1 MIFLKSTVA
10 DMADREQLYTALRNA
25 DAAGDVEG
33 ARKLAAYIKTLPAD
47 AEPAKPETTIGQ
59 DIVTGAKN
67 AGMGFVQ
74 GIKDVLGTGVML
86 AESGLDKVLGTNV
99 GEQVRQKNQATQD
112 QFKRDYGDSTAA
124 SVGRVGGNIAATYPV
139 GGVLGG
145 VAKGAAALVPNAAPV
160 LVPLGNALATSGLR
174 TGAVQGGATN
184 MLFRM
189 AGGAGTGAVSAGL
202 VNPDDVGTGAVL
214 GAVLPPALSA
224 AGKAG
229 QYVANGARSLVQPFT
244 PSGQEAIAGNIV
256 RRFAEGGPT
265 QINAASLV
273 PGSSPTLA
281 EATAN
286 PGIATLQ
293 RAVRDIRPNAF
304 VEREAQNAAARNAAF
319 EGAAGNADQ
328 LQFYRA
334 DRSTV
339 ADQLY
344 KAAADSYDPAN
355 ATPYVKGQITQLLK
369 RPSIDSASRE
379 AQKLAMERGEKPAA
393 EGSFQALQDVKTI
406 LDDKIAAAIRDNQGG
421 QAKALQATQD
431 KLIDVM
437 ERLSPEFANA
447 RQTYAAMSQPVNAME
462 ALQNLR
468 ITDAEGNI
476 TLAKVKN
483 AIDGLERQRA
493 APGVNNAKSITDE
506 QLSVLR
512 AIQQDLLRQSNTKLG
527 KSIGSN
533 TFQNIATDN
542 ILNTVGGN
550 ALSRLADKVGVG
562 GFAGQAGRLLYSG
575 PNEAI
580 RNRLAD
586 MVLDPARA
594 QAALNNVAPANRL
607 QINPAVMQLLYRSQ
621 PGVVPAQGNGQ

>member
-1 MIFLKSTVA
+1 
-10 DMADREQLYTALRNA
+10 MANRDQLYTALRNA

-33 ARKLAAYIKTLPAD
+33 ARKLAAYIKALPAES
-47 AEPAKPETTIGQ
+47 AGKPETSIGQ

-67 AGMGFVQ
+67 AAMGFGRGV
-74 GIKDVLGTGVML
+74 KDVIDTGAQLLSSGFDKL
-86 AESGLDKVLGTNV
+86 AGTNE
-99 GEQVRQKNQATQD
+99 GDRVRQMNEAGQD
-112 QFKRDYGDSTAA
+112 EFKRDYGDSTAA
-124 SVGRVGGNIAATYPV
+124 SIGRVGGNIAATLPV
-139 GGVLGG
+139 GGILGNTVKGVAGAVGG
-145 VAKGAAALVPNAAPV
+145 VAPAAGQTLGA
-160 LVPLGNALATSGLR
+160 LGNALATSGMR
-174 TGAVQGGATN
+174 AGSTPGATN
-184 MLFRM
+184 MLLRM

-202 VNPDDVGTGAVL
+202 VNPDDIGTGAVIGGL
-214 GAVLPPALSA
+214 LPPAL
-224 AGKAG
+224 AGAG
-229 QYVANGARSLVQPFT
+229 RAGTYIANGARSLVQPFT
-244 PSGQEAIAGNIV
+244 TNGQEAIAGNIV

-265 QINAASLV
+265 QVNAAQLV

-319 EGAAGNADQ
+319 ENAAGNADQ

-344 KAAADSYDPAN
+344 KAAADSYDGSN

-406 LDDKIAAAIRDNQGG
+406 LDDKIAAAVRDNQGG

-437 ERLSPEFANA
+437 ERLSPEYANA

-462 ALQNLR
+462 SLQGLR
-468 ITDAEGNI
+468 LTDAQGNI

-483 AIDGLERQRA
+483 AIEGLERQRA
-493 APGVNNAKSITDE
+493 APGFNNAKSITDD
-506 QLSVLR
+506 QLNTLR
-512 AIQQDLLRQSNTKLG
+512 AIQQDLLRQSNIGLG
-527 KSIGSN
+527 RSIGSN

-542 ILNTVGGN
+542 ILSSLGGN
-550 ALSRLADKVGVG
+550 ALSRLADRVGVSG
-562 GFAGQAGRLLYSG
+562 IAGQAGRLLYSG

-586 MVLDPARA
+586 MILDPALG
-594 QAALNNVAPANRL
+594 QSALNNMAPANRL
-607 QINPAVMQLLYRSQ
+607 QVNPAVMQLLYRAQ
-621 PGVVPAQGNGQ
+621 PGVVPAQGSGQ